1 MPVTT
6 ESTVAFNNEFRTWVK
21 NWSGGLSIATV
32 AKSAQMSKSKYYA
45 ATQGTALL
53 PRNVLID
60 VIRALCPTTLDT
72 EDGAAWVL
80 KQTRIW
86 ESKWEVVEA
95 STRSD
100 LGRGGAEPMQLLPEA
115 KVASAPP
122 LGADAVS
129 QLDATH
135 ALPVLA
141 QITEESIRT
150 IAAAHVY
157 IAKEKTPVGYHEKL
171 PVGVYVDLHSAACN
185 PVYRDQL
192 ATFLAL
198 RVKSTLHDSADSLV
212 IATPREGN
220 VLVGSRVADL
230 CGLPF
235 LMVRTKKAPRFG
247 FPVEGAY
254 RSGSEAI
261 IVDDLVMGS
270 MTSRTAKLL
279 RKHGLRVQR
288 CFSIFE
294 RVDADP
300 RSFLTAERVE
310 LDAAFG
316 IDDELLSSLRAS
328 TNWAS

>member
-1 MPVTT
+1 
-6 ESTVAFNNEFRTWVK
+6 
-21 NWSGGLSIATV
+21 
-32 AKSAQMSKSKYYA
+32 
-45 ATQGTALL
+45 
-53 PRNVLID
+53 
-60 VIRALCPTTLDT
+60 
-72 EDGAAWVL
+72 
-80 KQTRIW
+80 
-86 ESKWEVVEA
+86 
-95 STRSD
+95 
-100 LGRGGAEPMQLLPEA
+100 
-115 KVASAPP
+115 
-122 LGADAVS
+122 
-129 QLDATH
+129 LDATH

-185 PVYRDQL
+185 PDHRERL
-192 ATFLAL
+192 ATFLAQ
-198 RVKSTLHDSADSLV
+198 RVTSTLHDSAGPLV

-247 FPVEGAY
+247 FPVEGSGY
-254 RSGSEAI
+254 RSGSEAV

-270 MTSRTAKLL
+270 LTSRTAKLL

-310 LDAAFG
+310 LDAAFA

-328 TNWAS
+328 TNWAT